1 MVLARAQGAGHRPHS
16 SLGAYRR
23 NADRVARLGQLRVV
37 EIARA
42 LYMEP
47 VMMLLDEQAARLRH
61 QEQQPLALLRSLAA
75 EGVTILIAEHDMLS

>member
-1 MVLARAQGAGHRPHS
+1 M
-16 SLGAYRR
+16 
-23 NADRVARLGQLRVV
+23 RVV